1 MTVYIYTR
9 IYLYT
14 CFYTYIYVSKYT
26 TGFLPL
32 EPSMGGIEEC
42 KGSCC
47 HGALMEMTANEYQ
60 KIWLSEGGGQADPGN
75 IFICM
80 FFLYIHAHLY

>member
-1 MTVYIYTR
+1 
-9 IYLYT
+9 
-14 CFYTYIYVSKYT
+14 
-26 TGFLPL
+26 
-32 EPSMGGIEEC
+32 MGGIEEC

-75 IFICM
+75 LFICILSLSVYIRSFISKCLPLDICVYMCTYVLRM
-80 FFLYIHAHLY
+80 FMSLHKYYHM

>member
-14 CFYTYIYVSKYT
+14 CFYTYIYIYISKYT

-75 IFICM
+75 IFICI
-80 FFLYIHAHLY
+80 LSLCI